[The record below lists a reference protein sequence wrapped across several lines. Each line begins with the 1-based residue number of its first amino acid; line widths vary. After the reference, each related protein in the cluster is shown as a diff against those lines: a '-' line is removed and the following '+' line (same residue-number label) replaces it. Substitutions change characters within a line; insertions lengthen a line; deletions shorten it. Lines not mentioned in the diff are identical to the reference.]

1 MSEDSRPD
9 RPPADLEI
17 VGRLR
22 AAEARWQRKAHSET
36 STTGDLET
44 EELRNHEP
52 EEPDRGQTYRNVR
65 RMWQFR
71 ARLADAFRRQ
81 PS

>member
-1 MSEDSRPD
+1 MSADSR
-9 RPPADLEI
+9 RETPPADLEI

-44 EELRNHEP
+44 EELRDREP

-71 ARLADAFRRQ
+71 ARLADVFRRD

>member
-1 MSEDSRPD
+1 MSAGSR
-9 RPPADLEI
+9 RKGMPPDLEI
-17 VGRLR
+17 AAGLR

-52 EEPDRGQTYRNVR
+52 EEPDPGRAHRNVR

-71 ARLADAFRRQ
+71 AWLADAFRRQ